1 MSVQRSTAR
10 VKRGMCAAV
19 SVSLAF
25 ALAGCSTGAAQKN
38 ASSTDS
44 QTIVVQQ
51 QAGENNIKAIDVAVK
66 LFEAAHPNIKVKV
79 QVVTQEAKGGSN
91 LAVITGPNAP
101 DVALVA
107 QNSTVYTAALSA
119 KKLIPLDDVWKQ
131 ANLAEGY
138 GDLGAAFT
146 APDGHPYL
154 VSIDRVYYN
163 VVYVNLDMFEK
174 AGITM
179 PENHRIAS
187 AADLYAIVDK
197 LKKYGKQGLAIGGAS
212 GYQATWMLDGL
223 LPTRA
228 TPDQIKN
235 YLTNYQAEVPQTAK
249 FTDAAFVDTL
259 TTLSD
264 YAKNGVYQQG
274 FLANKGG
281 PASEALFTGQRTG
294 MLLDGSFSAAIL
306 RESAKF
312 KMGWLLLPPINPSQ
326 PTQLS
331 AYAGDAMA
339 IPTGSKHQA
348 AAKLFLESL
357 FTQTAQQK
365 VTVEAQGALPAIDG
379 LPASVTSSADP
390 LVQEQI
396 ADVAANGSQS
406 GWTSTVPANVGQA
419 FTDPLVQAMYAGQK
433 TPAAIGEAVQG
444 AVEKNRAAK

>member
-10 VKRGMCAAV
+10 VKRGMWAAA
-19 SVSLAF
+19 SVSLVV
-25 ALAGCSTGAAQKN
+25 ALAGCSTGATQKD
-38 ASSTDS
+38 ASSTDP

-51 QAGENNIKAIDVAVK
+51 QAGESNIKAINAAVK
-66 LFEAAHPNIKVKV
+66 LFEADHPSIKVTV
-79 QVVTQEAKGGSN
+79 QVVTQDAKSSSN

-101 DVALVA
+101 DVAFIP
-107 QNSTVYTAALSA
+107 QNSTVYTAALNA
-119 KKLIPLDDVWKQ
+119 KKLVPLDDVWKTSG
-131 ANLAEGY
+131 LTKGY

-163 VVYVNLDMFEK
+163 VVYINADMFKK
-174 AGITM
+174 AGIAV
-179 PENHRIAS
+179 PADHRIAS
-187 AADLYAIVDK
+187 ASDLYSIVDK
-197 LKKYGKQGLAIGGAS
+197 LKAYGKQGMAFGGAS
-212 GYQATWMLDGL
+212 GFQATWMIDGL
-223 LPTRA
+223 LPTVA
-228 TPDQIKN
+228 TPDQMKN
-235 YLTNYQAEVPQTAK
+235 YLTNYQAAAPVTAK
-249 FTDAAFVDTL
+249 FTDPAFIDTL

-264 YAKNGVYQQG
+264 YAKHGVYQPG
-274 FLANKGG
+274 YLANKGG

-294 MLLDGSFSAAIL
+294 MLLDGSFSAAIV
-306 RESAKF
+306 REAAKF

-365 VTVEAQGALPAIDG
+365 VTVEAQGALPAVDG

-396 ADVAANGSQS
+396 ADVAAHGSQS

-433 TPAAIGEAVQG
+433 TPQAIGEAVQG